1 MGKTWPAGRS
11 TPWVPFAALFGRSSF
26 VIFVILRILPGDPLV
41 AILGV
46 EGHAQMKPADRA
58 RIMADLGLSD
68 PLPVQYVRWLVDIA
82 TGQLGKSFFRG
93 DTVAELILHRGPISA
108 EIAVLSLVVS
118 WLVGLPVGILSA
130 FKPNSMPDGVARTL
144 SVLFIAI
151 PGFWLGMLIVLALLF
166 WFGYKAPIVIVHL
179 WQDPWQNLQ
188 MVIGPAIVLGLAQGA
203 YIARMSRSC
212 LLEVIGEDFVRTA
225 RAKGLREAIVVFRHA
240 LPNALLPV
248 ITISGVLLGFVLG
261 GSVAVEQAFG
271 VPGLGRALVT
281 AVIERDIIV
290 VQNLVLLYAVIFV
303 ASTSWST
310 SATRGSTRGSGTADG
325 PRRRCRAVARRRRE
339 LHAVLATPTQHA
351 GRGRRLRRAGPSS
364 SWRWRRRCW
373 RPAIR
378 SRPTSGG

>member
-1 MGKTWPAGRS
+1 MQKYLIRR
-11 TPWVPFAALFGRSSF
+11 VLFAVVTLLGVSIS
-26 VIFVILRILPGDPLV
+26 IFVIMRVLPGDPLV

-46 EGHAQMKPADRA
+46 EGHARMMPADRE
-58 RIMADLGLSD
+58 RIMADLGLSA
-68 PLPVQYVRWLVDIA
+68 PLPVQYVHWLRDIG

-93 DTVAELILHRGPISA
+93 DTVAAQILHRGPISA
-108 EIAVLSLVVS
+108 EIAILSFIVS

-130 FKPNSMPDGVARTL
+130 FKPNSIPDGVARAL

-151 PGFWLGMLIVLALLF
+151 PGFWLGMLIVLAMLF
-166 WFGYKAPIVIVHL
+166 WFGYKTPMVIVQL
-179 WQDPWQNLQ
+179 WQNPWENLQ
-188 MVIGPAIVLGLAQGA
+188 IVIGPGVVLGLAQGA

-225 RAKGLREAIVVFRHA
+225 RAKGLKESLVVMRHA

-271 VPGLGRALVT
+271 VPGLGRAMVS

-303 ASTSWST
+303 LVNVLVDLSYAWL
-310 SATRGSTRGSGTADG
+310 D
-325 PRRRCRAVARRRRE
+325 PR
-339 LHAVLATPTQHA
+339 
-351 GRGRRLRRAGPSS
+351 
-364 SWRWRRRCW
+364 
-373 RPAIR
+373 IR
-378 SRPTSGG
+378 YS

>member
-1 MGKTWPAGRS
+1 VRKYLARRALY
-11 TPWVPFAALFGRSSF
+11 AAITLFGVSVS
-26 VIFVILRILPGDPLV
+26 VFVILRVLPGDPLV

-68 PLPVQYVRWLVDIA
+68 PLPVQYIRWLGDIA
-82 TGQLGKSFFRG
+82 AGRLGKSFFRG
-93 DTVAELILHRGPISA
+93 DTVSEQILHRGPISA
-108 EIAVLSLVVS
+108 EIGVLALIVS

-130 FKPNSMPDGVARTL
+130 FKPNSLPDGAARAL

-151 PGFWLGMLIVLALLF
+151 PGFWLAMLIVLASLF
-166 WFGYKAPIVIVHL
+166 WFGYKAPILIVHA
-179 WQDPWQNLQ
+179 WEDPWRNLQ
-188 MVIGPAIVLGLAQGA
+188 LVIGPALVLGLAQGA

-225 RAKGLREAIVVFRHA
+225 RAKGLREGFVVMRHA

-303 ASTSWST
+303 GVNVLVDLSYAWL
-310 SATRGSTRGSGTADG
+310 D
-325 PRRRCRAVARRRRE
+325 PR
-339 LHAVLATPTQHA
+339 
-351 GRGRRLRRAGPSS
+351 
-364 SWRWRRRCW
+364 
-373 RPAIR
+373 IR
-378 SRPTSGG
+378 YG

>member
-1 MGKTWPAGRS
+1 MRKYLTRRAVYAAGTLLGVS
-11 TPWVPFAALFGRSSF
+11 LI
-26 VIFVILRILPGDPLV
+26 IFVVLRILPGDPLV

-46 EGHAQMKPADRA
+46 EGHARMTPADRV

-68 PLPVQYVRWLVDIA
+68 PLPLQYGRWLLDIGA
-82 TGQLGKSFFRG
+82 GRLGRSFFRG

-108 EIAVLSLVVS
+108 EIALLALIIS

-130 FKPNSMPDGVARTL
+130 YRPNSIPDGVARTL

-179 WQDPWQNLQ
+179 WQNPWQNLQ
-188 MVIGPAIVLGLAQGA
+188 IVIGPAMVLGLAQGA

-212 LLEVIGEDFVRTA
+212 LLEIIGEDFVRTA
-225 RAKGLREAIVVFRHA
+225 RAKGVREGRVVFRHA

-261 GSVAVEQAFG
+261 VSVAVEQAFG

-290 VQNLVLLYAVIFV
+290 VQNLVLLYASIFV
-303 ASTSWST
+303 LVNVLVDLSYAWL
-310 SATRGSTRGSGTADG
+310 D
-325 PRRRCRAVARRRRE
+325 PR
-339 LHAVLATPTQHA
+339 
-351 GRGRRLRRAGPSS
+351 
-364 SWRWRRRCW
+364 
-373 RPAIR
+373 IR
-378 SRPTSGG
+378 YG